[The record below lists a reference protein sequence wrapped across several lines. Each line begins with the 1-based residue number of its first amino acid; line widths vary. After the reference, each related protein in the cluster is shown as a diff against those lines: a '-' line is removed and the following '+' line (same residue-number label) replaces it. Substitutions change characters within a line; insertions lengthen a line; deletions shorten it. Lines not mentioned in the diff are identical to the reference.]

1 MRVYLF
7 TPQDNPTPYFENM
20 RAVLDRA
27 GIVVVYKRNEEVVGM
42 PQDLLRE
49 TQDAGATFLDRVDGF
64 VIDVTVM
71 HSEIG
76 YLMAYALLRNKPAIC
91 IFQRGTNTQPV
102 FEHVQPRQL
111 KHFMVKAYSQA
122 SLEKVLL
129 LFVRKLEATQP
140 GEDSIPNIK
149 FTLRITR
156 AIEQYLHWKTHNTT
170 DSKADYLRELVGRF
184 MEEDERYRRYLV
196 QKRGGK
202 EL

>member
-1 MRVYLF
+1 
-7 TPQDNPTPYFENM
+7 
-20 RAVLDRA
+20 
-27 GIVVVYKRNEEVVGM
+27 
-42 PQDLLRE
+42 
-49 TQDAGATFLDRVDGF
+49 
-64 VIDVTVM
+64 
-71 HSEIG
+71 
-76 YLMAYALLRNKPAIC
+76 
-91 IFQRGTNTQPV
+91 
-102 FEHVQPRQL
+102 
-111 KHFMVKAYSQA
+111 MVKAYSQA